1 MNGRHGPAAEARA
14 RPGGSAR
21 GERTDSAREAR
32 LRSEAL
38 RLTDARLEL
47 LTEAIDRA
55 QSARTVDALMEI
67 VRSAA
72 RRLSGADGVT
82 IVLRDG
88 DQCHYVDE
96 EAVSP
101 LWKGQ
106 RFPLISC
113 ISGWAML
120 NGQTAIVP
128 DVYADGRIP
137 HQAYRPTFVKS
148 LVMVP
153 VGGEEKGAAI
163 GAYWSEVRAPGP
175 EEVAVLEALAR
186 STGTALRN
194 LELLASL
201 SESVVRAEQ
210 LHELG
215 QQELLERR
223 RAEAELQAAH
233 QHTSEILESIA
244 DGFYA
249 VDHEWRL
256 TYVNRRAEEL
266 WRRPREELIGVRL
279 WDLFPD
285 PEASESY
292 RLHMEASR
300 ERRVVRGELVSDLLG
315 CWISIAIY
323 PHRDGLSVYLRDI
336 SERKRADEERELL
349 ARELSHRV
357 KNILA
362 VVQALARQTESRD
375 RSVEAFR
382 EAFLGRLRALAR
394 AHDLLL
400 EAQWRSA
407 DLRPLVER
415 ALEAYRIDCPACVAI
430 EGEGVALEPSQGL
443 GLSLVLHELG
453 ANAAKYG
460 ALSRAEGRV
469 EVSWRIEQD
478 ARGRRVRL
486 RWQESCGP
494 RVEEPRATGFGTRL
508 IKRASTYELGGEVAL
523 DYARSGLRCEVVF
536 PLS

>member
-1 MNGRHGPAAEARA
+1 MGNLRTIGPGRRAASARAASTRGGSEARQAAE
-14 RPGGSAR
+14 PL
-21 GERTDSAREAR
+21 R
-32 LRSEAL
+32 LSDPRL
-38 RLTDARLEL
+38 QLLTDA
-47 LTEAIDRA
+47 IDQA
-55 QSARTVDALMEI
+55 QSARTVDELMEI
-67 VRSAA
+67 VRGAA
-72 RRLSGADGVT
+72 RRLSGADGVS

-88 DQCHYVDE
+88 DQCHYIDE

-120 NGQTAIVP
+120 NRQTAVVP
-128 DVYADGRIP
+128 DVYADARVP

-153 VGGEEKGAAI
+153 VGGEDKTAAI
-163 GAYWSEVRAPGP
+163 GAYWSEVRTPGSD
-175 EEVAVLEALAR
+175 EVAILEALAR

-201 SESVVRAEQ
+201 SEAVARAER
-210 LHELG
+210 LHETG
-215 QQELLERR
+215 QRELLERR
-223 RAEAELQAAH
+223 RAEAELKAAH

-249 VDHEWRL
+249 VDHDWRL

-266 WRRPREELIGVRL
+266 WRRPRQELVGVRL
-279 WDLFPD
+279 WELFPD
-285 PEASESY
+285 TETSASY
-292 RLHMEASR
+292 RLHMRAAR
-300 ERRVVRGELVSDLLG
+300 ERRVVRGEFVSALLG
-315 CWISIAIY
+315 TWVSVTIY
-323 PHRDGLSVYLRDI
+323 PHRDGLSAYFRDI
-336 SERKRADEERELL
+336 SERKRAEEERELL

-362 VVQALARQTESRD
+362 VVQSLAMQAKSRD

-400 EAQWRSA
+400 DAQWRSA
-407 DLRPLVER
+407 DLGPLVER
-415 ALEAYRIDCPACVAI
+415 ALEAYRIDHPAKIAI
-430 EGEGVALEPSQGL
+430 EGAAVDLAPNQGL

-460 ALSRAEGRV
+460 ALSCSEGRV
-469 EVSWRIEQD
+469 QVSWWIKSD
-478 ARGRRVRL
+478 DRGRRVRL
-486 RWQESCGP
+486 RWQESRGP
-494 RVEEPRATGFGTRL
+494 KVEKPREMGFGTRL
-508 IKRASTYELGGEVAL
+508 IERACTYELAGEVDL
-523 DYARSGLRCEVVF
+523 DFAPSGLRCEVVF
-536 PLS
+536 PLP